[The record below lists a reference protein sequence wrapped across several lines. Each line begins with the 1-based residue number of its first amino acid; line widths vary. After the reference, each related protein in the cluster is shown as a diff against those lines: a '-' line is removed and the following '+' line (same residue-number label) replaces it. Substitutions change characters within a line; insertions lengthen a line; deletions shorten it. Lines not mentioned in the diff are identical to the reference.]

1 MVPGDF
7 SWDDIGDFDSLAEL
21 LPGDTLG
28 DEGVVLRIDADG
40 AFVVPGTGRTV
51 SVVGIPDA
59 VVVDTPDAVLVTTRA
74 HAQQV
79 KSAVDSWRARGRDDL
94 L

>member
-1 MVPGDF
+1 
-7 SWDDIGDFDSLAEL
+7 
-21 LPGDTLG
+21 
-28 DEGVVLRIDADG
+28 VLRLDAPG
-40 AFVVPGTGRTV
+40 AVVVPGTGRTV
-51 SVVGIPDA
+51 TVVGLPDA

-79 KSAVDSWRARGRDDL
+79 KSAVDAWRERGRTDL